1 MGKQEKGFLNQVMNP
16 SFRRIL
22 KPDIKKVKHFTI
34 EDIPRM
40 GESVAEV
47 TKPSSK
53 KQKRR
58 L

>member
-1 MGKQEKGFLNQVMNP
+1 MNP
-16 SFRRIL
+16 SFPRIL

-53 KQKRR
+53 ETEKEAVMFYEETV
-58 L
+58 LIMD